1 MTFIYIVFYVVTMV
15 IIGANFVKSLESITV
30 TYDDGNT
37 READGL
43 TNGSWV
49 IILIAIVWTAF
60 AFWFISRQALIA
72 SLYYY

>member
-30 TYDDGNT
+30 TYDDGST
-37 READGL
+37 REVDGL

-49 IILIAIVWTAF
+49 IILVAIVWTAF
-60 AFWFISRQALIA
+60 AFWFIA
-72 SLYYY
+72 SQSLAYVFYY